1 MSSATAGAA
10 PALPASQDPSLNRRM
25 ITISIMLATII
36 QALDGTIAN
45 VALPHMQG
53 SLSAS
58 QDQITWVL
66 TSFIVAAAI
75 ATPLTGW
82 LCDRFGQKNTFLVSI
97 AGFTIA
103 SVLCGLSAT
112 LSEIVAAR
120 LLQGVFGAALVP
132 LSQAVLLDINPR
144 EKHGSAMAIWGMGV
158 MIGPILGPTL
168 GGWLTDS
175 YSWRWVFFINIP
187 IGAMAFYGIWRYI
200 RKDPPNRRMSFDMF
214 GFATLS
220 LSIGALQ
227 MLLDRGEQ
235 NDWFSST
242 ETWIE
247 AIVLAMSLCYFIAHT
262 ALRPAGK
269 SFLDYRLLKNSNYV
283 SGLLFIFI
291 VGMVLFATRAL
302 TPSMLQG
309 LMNYPAAIAG
319 LVTAPSG
326 LGTML
331 AMLIVGKLTGKIDT
345 RLLLGVGFSITAF
358 SLWQMANFTLDLVP
372 KTVVWN
378 GIIQGIGL
386 GLVFV
391 PLSAATFAT
400 LSPQMRAEG
409 TAIYSLMRNIGSS
422 IGIALVQTLLV
433 RNTQIAHA
441 SLTEHVTI
449 ANPALHDPGIT
460 QVFDLGTSTGMAA
473 LNGEITRQASM
484 IAYLDDF
491 WLMMWLTIL
500 VLPLLLLIKPPKKM
514 RLSWLTTRPWNNRH
528 AHTDETLPQRPGA
541 QFIPGRLRQHSSRHA
556 TVAAARPG
564 HGAIGGRHPPGQRR
578 LARRPVVAP
587 IPGRSTGP
595 ADRTG
600 TGRQPEPG
608 GGKCPHRLGPVRV

>member
-1 MSSATAGAA
+1 MSVINSSATATDDG
-10 PALPASQDPSLNRRM
+10 LNRPM

-82 LCDRFGQKNTFLVSI
+82 LCDRYGQKNIFLVSV

-103 SVLCGLSAT
+103 SVLCGLSGSLA
-112 LSEIVAAR
+112 EIVAAR

-132 LSQAVLLDINPR
+132 LSQSVLLDINPK
-144 EKHGSAMAIWGMGV
+144 EKHGSAMAVWGMGV

-175 YSWRWVFFINIP
+175 YNWRWVFFINVP
-187 IGAMAFYGIWRYI
+187 IGAVAFYGIWRYI
-200 RKDPPNRRMSFDMF
+200 RPVAAARKMRFDGF

-235 NDWFSST
+235 NDWFGST

-247 AIVLAMSLCYFIAHT
+247 AGVLALSFCYFIAHT

-269 SFLDYRLLKNSNYV
+269 SFFDYRLLKNANYV
-283 SGLLFIFI
+283 TGLLFIFI

-302 TPSMLQG
+302 TPSMLQA
-309 LMNYPAAIAG
+309 LMGYPAAVAG

-326 LGTML
+326 LGTMI
-331 AMLIVGKLTGKIDT
+331 AMMVVGRLVGKVDL
-345 RLLLGVGFSITAF
+345 RLLLGAGFAITAF
-358 SLWQMANFTLDLVP
+358 SLWQMTGYTLVLSRSDI
-372 KTVVWN
+372 VWP
-378 GIIQGIGL
+378 GVIQGLGL

-400 LSPQMRAEG
+400 LTPEMRAEG
-409 TAIYSLMRNIGSS
+409 TAIYSLIRNIGSS

-433 RNTQIAHA
+433 RNTQTVHAVLVEHISNTNQALIDSPVYSASVPAAAA
-441 SLTEHVTI
+441 SLNE
-449 ANPALHDPGIT
+449 
-460 QVFDLGTSTGMAA
+460 
-473 LNGEITRQASM
+473 EITRQASM
-484 IAYLDDF
+484 IAYVDDF
-491 WLMMWLTIL
+491 WLMMIMTLL
-500 VLPLLLLIKPPKKM
+500 VLPLLLLIRPPKKNA
-514 RLSWLTTRPWNNRH
+514 PVEIDH
-528 AHTDETLPQRPGA
+528 AAME
-541 QFIPGRLRQHSSRHA
+541 
-556 TVAAARPG
+556 
-564 HGAIGGRHPPGQRR
+564 
-578 LARRPVVAP
+578 
-587 IPGRSTGP
+587 
-595 ADRTG
+595 
-600 TGRQPEPG
+600 
-608 GGKCPHRLGPVRV
+608 